1 MHLTP
6 REIEKLM
13 LHSAGELAKQRKAKG
28 IKLNYVESEAF
39 IASEIMEF
47 AREGKTVREVMDIGK
62 TLLKKDD
69 VMEGVAEMISEVQ
82 IEATFDDGTK
92 LVTVHNPIS

>member
-1 MHLTP
+1 
-6 REIEKLM
+6 M

>member
-69 VMEGVAEMISEVQ
+69 VMEGVAEMIPEVQ